1 MHRAVRA
8 ACAVAA
14 LVATPVWA
22 QEVTLLEKF
31 KDWSAYAGT
40 GSPKVCF
47 AVAKPT
53 NSNPKTVKRGP
64 IFFYISQWPAD
75 KVVNE
80 ISVKMGYPFNE
91 GAKVTVTVGS
101 AKFELFTKDEGAFVD
116 KPETEAKIIEAMKT
130 GNTMKID
137 GKSARGTATTDT
149 YSLNGLSD
157 ALDRAAKECPP
168 SG

>member
-8 ACAVAA
+8 AGIAAA
-14 LVATPVWA
+14 LVATPALA
-22 QEVTLLEKF
+22 QEVTLLQKF
-31 KDWSAYAGT
+31 KDWTAYAA

-53 NSNPKTVKRGP
+53 ESNPKKIKRGP
-64 IFFYISQWPAD
+64 ILFYISQWPAD

-80 ISVKMGYPFNE
+80 VSVKMGYPFGD
-91 GAKVTVTVGS
+91 GAKTTLTIGS
-101 AKFELFTKDEGAFVD
+101 EKFEMFTKDEGAFVE
-116 KPETEAKIIEAMKT
+116 KPDMETKLIEAMKT
-130 GNTMKID
+130 ANSMKIE
-137 GKSARGTATTDT
+137 GKSTRGTATTDT

-157 ALDRAAKECPP
+157 ALDRAVKEC

>member
-8 ACAVAA
+8 ACALAA
-14 LVATPVWA
+14 LVATPALA
-22 QEVTLLEKF
+22 QEVTLLGKF
-31 KDWSAYAGT
+31 KDWSAYAAA

-53 NSNPKTVKRGP
+53 SSSPKNVKRGP

-80 ISVKMGYPFNE
+80 ISVKMGYPFAD
-91 GAKVTVTVGS
+91 GAKATVTVGT
-101 AKFELFTKDEGAFVD
+101 AKFELFTKDEGGFVD
-116 KPETEAKIIEAMKT
+116 KPDMEAKLIEAMKS
-130 GNTMKID
+130 GSTMKID
-137 GKSARGTATTDT
+137 GKSARGTATSDA
-149 YSLNGLSD
+149 YSLNGLGD
-157 ALDRAAKECPP
+157 ALDRATKEC

>member
-8 ACAVAA
+8 ACVVGV
-14 LVATPVWA
+14 LVATPALA
-22 QEVTLLEKF
+22 QDVTLLEKF
-31 KDWSAYAGT
+31 KDWSAYAAA

-53 NSNPKTVKRGP
+53 DSNPKKIKRGP

-80 ISVKMGYPFNE
+80 ISVKMGYPFSE
-91 GAKVTVTVGS
+91 GAKTTVTIGT
-101 AKFELFTKDEGAFVD
+101 AKFEMFTKDEGAFVD
-116 KPETEAKIIEAMKT
+116 KPNMETKLIEAMKT
-130 GNTMKID
+130 GNTMKIE
-137 GKSARGTATTDT
+137 GKSARGTATSDV
-149 YSLNGLSD
+149 YSLNGLAD
-157 ALDRAAKECPP
+157 ALERAAKEC

>member
-8 ACAVAA
+8 ACVVG
-14 LVATPVWA
+14 LLIATPALA

-31 KDWSAYAGT
+31 KDWSAYAAT

-53 NSNPKTVKRGP
+53 DSNPKKIKRGP
-64 IFFYISQWPAD
+64 IFFYISRWPGD
-75 KVVNE
+75 NVMDE
-80 ISVKMGYPFNE
+80 ISVKMGYPFSE
-91 GAKVTVTVGS
+91 GAKTTLTIGT
-101 AKFELFTKDEGAFVD
+101 AKFELFTKEEGAFVE
-116 KPETEAKIIEAMKT
+116 KPDMETKIIEAMKA
-130 GNTMKID
+130 GSTMKIN
-137 GKSARGTATTDT
+137 GKSARGTATSDV

-157 ALDRAAKECPP
+157 SLERAAKEC